1 MTIIEKIENNPIYKF
16 FERIYTETS
25 KAHIFLI
32 ASGISFN
39 ILLYVIPLLLMVVYV
54 ITIFFEPEYSLK
66 LIDKL
71 LKEAL
76 PRKLYSRE
84 YFKIIETEINYLF
97 EYRSYFGI
105 FGIAIILWLSSAL
118 VSSLR
123 YGLNLIF
130 EIKEGT
136 FGFLYRFK
144 DVFVTIL
151 FTILILLYA
160 FVLPI
165 LKLVLNFI
173 DQIEFEFIRYYLSG
187 FVINSITIS
196 IAVVLYLLIYRLVP
210 SRNIGFKLIIS
221 STTLTVLF
229 QELFSYLFTIYIVE
243 FNSFG
248 KVYGSLGIIIAIA
261 VWLYYSSL
269 IILFS
274 SILSKVIF
282 SKSE

>member
-1 MTIIEKIENNPIYKF
+1 MTILEKIEDNPIYKF
-16 FERIYTETS
+16 FEKIYTETS

-39 ILLYVIPLLLMVVYV
+39 ILLYVIPLMLMVVYV
-54 ITIFFEPEYSLK
+54 ITIFFEAEYSLK

-76 PRKLYSRE
+76 PRKLYNKE
-84 YFKIIETEINYLF
+84 YFEIIKTEINYLF

-210 SRNIGFKLIIS
+210 SRNIGLKLIIS

-229 QELFSYLFTIYIVE
+229 QELFSYFFTIYIDQ

-282 SKSE
+282 KPKD